1 MTVSVRDCSV
11 HFLFLENFKTLLQ
24 LEFIPVKGWRN
35 KENTETYDALVMSL
49 FLDSWKDL
57 NTVSD
62 VYQLQLKVNIH
73 KQKDILWQ
81 LLGTEINT
89 WGLNKTYLPCRL
101 HLATLKNQQDFTLRF
116 TL

>member
-1 MTVSVRDCSV
+1 
-11 HFLFLENFKTLLQ
+11 
-24 LEFIPVKGWRN
+24 
-35 KENTETYDALVMSL
+35 MSL

-62 VYQLQLKVNIH
+62 VYQLQLKVNIQQ

-81 LLGTEINT
+81 VPGTEINT
-89 WGLNKTYLPCRL
+89 WGLNQTKLPCRL
-101 HLATLKNQQDFTLRF
+101 HLATLQNQQDFTLRF